1 MEPDI
6 PPCPPVALKR
16 HAIPCRAA
24 GFTLIEVL
32 VAIAILAVALAAG
45 IGLVSQSINTSAG
58 LRDRTLALWVA
69 QDRLREHQ
77 LLRDWPSPDTRSGT
91 STLGGRDWSWR
102 EQVIATAMPKMR
114 RIEIEVQDSAGRGTL
129 AHLTG
134 FLREPPP
141 GGTTATK

>member
-1 MEPDI
+1 M
-6 PPCPPVALKR
+6 
-16 HAIPCRAA
+16 
-24 GFTLIEVL
+24 
-32 VAIAILAVALAAG
+32 AIAILAVALAAG